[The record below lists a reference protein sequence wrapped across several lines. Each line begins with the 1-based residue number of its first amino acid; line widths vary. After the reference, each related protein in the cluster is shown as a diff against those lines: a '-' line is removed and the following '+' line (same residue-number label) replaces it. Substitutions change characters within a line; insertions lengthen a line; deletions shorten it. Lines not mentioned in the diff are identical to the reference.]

1 MTAEL
6 QAKLAARISREYF
19 LSEDA
24 AKKQAREMVRNC
36 PDLLQKNLE
45 QWAAGEPLTE
55 ISIDEYS
62 VPMLLAL
69 WHSPDF
75 LGAMEVLAEY
85 LTGDRDKAE
94 HRIWRTRR

>member
-6 QAKLAARISREYF
+6 QAKLAERISREYF

-24 AKKQAREMVRNC
+24 AKKQAQEAVQHC

-55 ISIDEYS
+55 ISINGYS
-62 VPMLLAL
+62 IPGTLAQPGFPR
-69 WHSPDF
+69 SNG
-75 LGAMEVLAEY
+75 GACGVS
-85 LTGDRDKAE
+85 DR
-94 HRIWRTRR
+94 

>member
-1 MTAEL
+1 MAGRSSGDNL
-6 QAKLAARISREYF
+6 M
-19 LSEDA
+19 SEA
-24 AKKQAREMVRNC
+24 PEKTQEKWAVQHC
-36 PDLLQKNLE
+36 PDLLLKNLE

-55 ISIDEYS
+55 ISIDGYS

-94 HRIWRTRR
+94 RRIWRTRR

>member
-24 AKKQAREMVRNC
+24 AKKQAQEAVQHC

-45 QWAAGEPLTE
+45 QWAAGDPLTE
-55 ISIDEYS
+55 TVKFEISK
-62 VPMLLAL
+62 P
-69 WHSPDF
+69 
-75 LGAMEVLAEY
+75 
-85 LTGDRDKAE
+85 R
-94 HRIWRTRR
+94 

>member
-1 MTAEL
+1 MTAGL

-19 LSEDA
+19 LSQEA
-24 AKKQAREMVRNC
+24 VQHC

-55 ISIDEYS
+55 ISIDGYS

-94 HRIWRTRR
+94 RRIWRTRR

>member
-1 MTAEL
+1 M
-6 QAKLAARISREYF
+6 
-19 LSEDA
+19 
-24 AKKQAREMVRNC
+24 
-36 PDLLQKNLE
+36 
-45 QWAAGEPLTE
+45 TE
-55 ISIDEYS
+55 ISVDGYS

-94 HRIWRTRR
+94 RRIWRTRR

>member
-45 QWAAGEPLTE
+45 QWAVGEPLTE
-55 ISIDEYS
+55 ISIDGYS

>member
-55 ISIDEYS
+55 ISIDGYS
-62 VPMLLAL
+62 VPMLL
-69 WHSPDF
+69 HS
-75 LGAMEVLAEY
+75 GTA
-85 LTGDRDKAE
+85 
-94 HRIWRTRR
+94 RIFSEQWRCLRSI

>member
-6 QAKLAARISREYF
+6 QAKLAERISREYF

-24 AKKQAREMVRNC
+24 AKKQAQEAVQHC
-36 PDLLQKNLE
+36 PDLLQKNL
-45 QWAAGEPLTE
+45 LTE
-55 ISIDEYS
+55 ISIDGYS

-94 HRIWRTRR
+94 RRIWRTRR